1 MSLADTPQPLPVAD
15 ILAASETQMRVA
27 GVDPAV
33 VAEYAED
40 MKAGADFPAIKV
52 FQDPEGQY
60 WLADGFHRH
69 GAAVKAG
76 LTEIKAIVRQGTKR
90 DATLAACAVNAKHG
104 VRRTQADKR
113 KAIITLLRDPEWSG
127 WSNRKIAEQTATDH
141 KTVAAVRKELTEG
154 ASGEIPTRPTPK
166 PKGGEIPT
174 GPSTAAKILSGLP
187 NDILLAEC
195 NRRGWRVEVSS

>member
-1 MSLADTPQPLPVAD
+1 MNANREMETIPVAE
-15 ILAASETQMRVA
+15 IQAAPETQMRVA

-40 MKAGADFPAIKV
+40 MKAGADFPAITV
-52 FQDPEGQY
+52 YQDQDGRY

-76 LTEIKAIVRQGTKR
+76 MTEIKAIVRHGTKR
-90 DATLAACAVNAKHG
+90 DAMLAACSVNAKHG

-141 KTVAAVRKELTEG
+141 KTVGTIRRELTEG
-154 ASGEIPTRPTPK
+154 AGEIPTRPTPK

-174 GPSTAAKILSGLP
+174 GPGAAAKVLSGLP
-187 NDILLAEC
+187 DDLLLAEC